1 MQNAVLL
8 ENKKNPTQVFFRE
21 TIMKIGTSLCAV
33 AAAFA
38 FSTAAFADD
47 VKLPGTLAWS
57 AYNTG
62 TTGYNQSVAM
72 VRR

>member
-1 MQNAVLL
+1 
-8 ENKKNPTQVFFRE
+8 
-21 TIMKIGTSLCAV
+21 MKIGTSLCAV